1 MKFTKLQ
8 TRIGGDTRLQRWI
21 HSSSPSW
28 GWFLKLWCR
37 RTTYPEVFET
47 GRDASKATAEVA
59 CGRELSFDRLSRAVD
74 SGKGAGSVGRATDAV
89 GYE

>member
-59 CGRELSFDRLSRAVD
+59 CGRELSFDRLSRAVG
-74 SGKGAGSVGRATDAV
+74 SG
-89 GYE
+89 